1 MSKNDQLAL
10 IFEVIGTPKEDDI
23 ALLTDY
29 KAPDYLFSFQ
39 PVQRVDL
46 QQKYPG
52 ADEESIDLLNKMLQ
66 INPYFRISVEDALN
80 QEKKFWSGISFCFLQ
95 KGN

>member
-1 MSKNDQLAL
+1 M
-10 IFEVIGTPKEDDI
+10 IFEVLGTPEEADI
-23 ALLTDY
+23 AFVTDQ
-29 KAPDYLFSFQ
+29 KALAYLMSFQ

-80 QEKKFWSGISFCFLQ
+80 QEKKF
-95 KGN
+95 